1 MKAKN
6 IICKL
11 FMLLCLVGLFE
22 LGSMKNVH
30 AEMKYSKTLD
40 GMNDIEDITEETT
53 YLITPKE
60 TAVYAFYLKYD
71 TDKDAYATLYN
82 DKDEMIEFIRS
93 SSKESPHYVYLKESK
108 KYYLKISKVANE
120 KYAVGGKVWIKLYS
134 RTIDES
140 DFETSISAEE
150 NTIYSSTGH
159 HYLDMEGIYFDEK
172 TRTLELNNFHGTKP
186 IDIMMNSLYFSADP
200 NDVDGKNVVN
210 VKITGENSITLSNTE
225 DIWAIYAYLHVKVKF
240 IGDGVLNI
248 KFDNKN
254 KESKY
259 EEYGRYLISGLCDV
273 IFDGPTINVE
283 EEWGNLVDTCSW
295 WVPYGSIVFKSG
307 ELNVKKCTN
316 RCDSEFGPILLATYI
331 EMSGGVIRVD
341 YEFEN
346 GATKIEE
353 FWDQDTFCSFG
364 EMKLTG
370 GTIIITGDSRITS
383 ELGTFRSLVS
393 GGVQDK
399 GVSVLKG
406 DKIDI
411 AKAKVNLDKTEYKY
425 DGTAKTPEV
434 TIDGLKESVD
444 FSYTYADNV
453 KAGKAKVIIKG
464 LGVFFGTKEV
474 TFDIVA
480 GKDANGSYDG
490 VHGLKV
496 GSKFNDGKL
505 IYKVTKEGTLDG
517 KNVGKVT
524 VVGLKKKSLKKVSIK
539 SILTINGVKYKVTAI
554 GKKAFKNGKKLKS
567 IVIGKNVSKIS
578 KGAFAGCKKLKSIK
592 IKSNKIK
599 KFVKGTFKGLK
610 KTCVIKVPKAM
621 KNVYAKKIKKAGF
634 KGIVE

>member
-1 MKAKN
+1 
-6 IICKL
+6 
-11 FMLLCLVGLFE
+11 MLLCLVGLFE
-22 LGSMKNVH
+22 LNSMKDVQ

-60 TAVYAFYLKYD
+60 TAVYAFYLKDD
-71 TDKDAYATLYN
+71 TDKDACATLYN
-82 DKDEMIEFIRS
+82 DKDEVIEFIRS
-93 SSKESPHYVYLKESK
+93 SSKETPHHVYLKESK

-140 DFETSISAEE
+140 EFETSISAEG

-159 HYLDMEGIYFDEK
+159 HNLDMEGIYFDEK
-172 TRTLELNNFHGTKP
+172 ARTLELDDFHGTETLN
-186 IDIMMNSLYFSADP
+186 IMMNALYFSADP
-200 NDVDGKNVVN
+200 DDVDGKNVVN
-210 VKITGENSITLSNTE
+210 IKLTGENSITLSNPE
-225 DIWAIYAYLHVKVKF
+225 DTWAIYAYLNVKVKF

-248 KFDNKN
+248 KFDNIN

-259 EEYGRYLISGLCDV
+259 EEYGRCLISGLCDV
-273 IFDGPTINVE
+273 VFDGPTINVE
-283 EEWGNLVDTCSW
+283 EEWGNLVDTYSR

-307 ELNVKKCTN
+307 ELNVKKCTD
-316 RCDSEFGPILLATYI
+316 RCNSGYGSILLATYI

-346 GATKIEE
+346 GARQIEE
-353 FWDQDTFCSFG
+353 FWDRDTFYSIG

-411 AKAKVNLDKTEYKY
+411 ANAKVNLDKTEYKY
-425 DGTAKTPEV
+425 DGTAKTPKV
-434 TIDGLKESVD
+434 TIDGLKEGVD

-505 IYKVTKEGTLDG
+505 IYKVTKAGTLDG
-517 KNVGKVT
+517 KKAGKVA
-524 VVGLKKKSLKKVSIK
+524 VVGLKKKLLKKVSIK
-539 SILTINGVKYKVTAI
+539 SQLTYDGVKYKVIAI
-554 GKKAFKNGKKLKS
+554 CKSAFKKGKKLKLIKIYS
-567 IVIGKNVSKIS
+567 KNIKTFS
-578 KGAFAGCKKLKSIK
+578 KGAFRY
-592 IKSNKIK
+592 
-599 KFVKGTFKGLK
+599 VK
-610 KTCVIKVPKAM
+610 KTCVIKVPKA
-621 KNVYAKKIKKAGF
+621 KKKIYIKKIKKAGF
-634 KGIVE
+634 KGIIK

>member
-22 LGSMKNVH
+22 LNSMKDVQ

-60 TAVYAFYLKYD
+60 TAVYAFYLKDD

-82 DKDEMIEFIRS
+82 DKDEVIEFIRS
-93 SSKESPHYVYLKESK
+93 SSKETPHHVYLKESK

-140 DFETSISAEE
+140 DFETSISAEG

-159 HYLDMEGIYFDEK
+159 HNLDMEGIYFDEK
-172 TRTLELNNFHGTKP
+172 ARTLELDNFHGTETLN
-186 IDIMMNSLYFSADP
+186 IMMNALYFSADP
-200 NDVDGKNVVN
+200 DDVDGKNVVN
-210 VKITGENSITLSNTE
+210 IKLTGENSITLSNPE
-225 DIWAIYAYLHVKVKF
+225 DTWAIYAYLNVKVKF

-248 KFDNKN
+248 KFDNIN

-259 EEYGRYLISGLCDV
+259 EEYGRCLISGLCDV
-273 IFDGPTINVE
+273 VFDGPTINVE
-283 EEWGNLVDTCSW
+283 EEWGNLVDTYSR

-307 ELNVKKCTN
+307 ELNVKKCID
-316 RCDSEFGPILLATYI
+316 RCNSGFGSIFLATYI

-346 GATKIEE
+346 GARQIEE
-353 FWDQDTFCSFG
+353 FWDRDTFYSIG

-411 AKAKVNLDKTEYKY
+411 ANAKVNLDKTEYKY
-425 DGTAKTPEV
+425 DGTAKTPKV
-434 TIDGLKESVD
+434 TIDGLKEGVD

-505 IYKVTKEGTLDG
+505 IYKVTKAGTLDG
-517 KNVGKVT
+517 KKAGKVA
-524 VVGLKKKSLKKVSIK
+524 VVGLKKKLLKKVSIK
-539 SILTINGVKYKVTAI
+539 SQLTYDGVKYKVIAI
-554 GKKAFKNGKKLKS
+554 CKNAFKKGKKLKLIKIYS
-567 IVIGKNVSKIS
+567 KNIKTFS
-578 KGAFAGCKKLKSIK
+578 KGAFRH
-592 IKSNKIK
+592 
-599 KFVKGTFKGLK
+599 VK
-610 KTCVIKVPKAM
+610 KTCVIKVPKA
-621 KNVYAKKIKKAGF
+621 KKKIYIKKIKKAGF
-634 KGIVE
+634 KGIIK